1 MNSVRRTP
9 ALADRAFIKDLR
21 QTLAKEQVLTEPQ
34 DLVCYGFDA
43 AADTAAGKPSAVV
56 FPRSTA
62 DVARIVGV
70 AGRHGRP
77 IFTRGAGTNLSGGS
91 VPADGGL
98 VVCMLEMRAILE
110 LDPINQTATVQP
122 GVIIKDLDDA
132 ATAHGLMYPPDPGSV
147 ATASMGGSVA
157 ECAGGLRGLKYGVT
171 KDYVMGLEVVL
182 SDGRVLRLGGK
193 TVKNVT
199 GYDLV
204 KLMVGSEGTLGIIT
218 EIVVHLLPRPAASRS
233 MMSFYA
239 SRNAAAETA
248 IAIVAAGVIPATLE
262 FMDHVTIAAV
272 EDYTKVGLP
281 MEAEALLLIE
291 VDGIP
296 EVVAREADVVE
307 ATCRTHMAA
316 SCASRRTTPS
326 ATACG
331 PPAGP
336 PCRLSRACDPR
347 PSLKTRP
354 CRAASSCTCSTA
366 SPRSLAGTS

>member
-1 MNSVRRTP
+1 MNSVRRRP
-9 ALADRAFIKDLR
+9 ALADRALIKDLR

-218 EIVVHLLPRPAASRS
+218 EIVVHLLPR
-233 MMSFYA
+233 
-239 SRNAAAETA
+239 
-248 IAIVAAGVIPATLE
+248 
-262 FMDHVTIAAV
+262 
-272 EDYTKVGLP
+272 
-281 MEAEALLLIE
+281 
-291 VDGIP
+291 
-296 EVVAREADVVE
+296 
-307 ATCRTHMAA
+307 
-316 SCASRRTTPS
+316 
-326 ATACG
+326 
-331 PPAGP
+331 
-336 PCRLSRACDPR
+336 
-347 PSLKTRP
+347 
-354 CRAASSCTCSTA
+354 
-366 SPRSLAGTS
+366 